1 MSGVSAAVMGV
12 VAQSASQRAPAKVD
26 DASPRGEG
34 DNQFMAVLSSRMQG
48 SEAESTRGSSSS
60 PPGNSSNGDVQLPGK
75 PISSDKA
82 AETAES
88 STSAAGAGLS
98 PPLVAAIAPS
108 EPHAQSKDLAALSND
123 PKASEEGGAALDSD
137 ALANLQKMQTALFAP
152 QVVAPASGVAQE
164 LSKGSGIEMDLSAKS
179 KSAFGASNKPSVAKM
194 LAQSAANLSREAAN
208 SAAIDRSS
216 ASDLTALAAGQLK
229 GVIGGQSALDLSQ
242 VPLPGA
248 EVKALAATMT
258 SMLSPAQPGQMLGQA
273 VAGMGEVQARALATP
288 VQLSVDVPLRSQMFA
303 QALGDRVAWMS
314 GQRIQIAEISLNPAH
329 LGPLEVRIAM
339 SGGEM
344 GAQFFS
350 PHAQV
355 REALDAALPR
365 LREMLADAGVT
376 LGQANVR
383 EESLS
388 RQSAFDQSGNGRGG
402 DQNAVSSGLADD
414 EIVSSVV
421 THHRLGGVDLYV

>member
-123 PKASEEGGAALDSD
+123 PKASEEGGSALDSD

-208 SAAIDRSS
+208 SAAIDRSP

>member
-1 MSGVSAAVMGV
+1 
-12 VAQSASQRAPAKVD
+12 
-26 DASPRGEG
+26 
-34 DNQFMAVLSSRMQG
+34 MQG

-82 AETAES
+82 ADTAES

-123 PKASEEGGAALDSD
+123 PKASEEGGSALDSD

-152 QVVAPASGVAQE
+152 QVVVPTSGVAQE

-179 KSAFGASNKPSVAKM
+179 KSALGASNKPSVAKM

-208 SAAIDRSS
+208 SAAIDRSP

>member
-179 KSAFGASNKPSVAKM
+179 KSALGASNKPSVAKM

>member
-1 MSGVSAAVMGV
+1 
-12 VAQSASQRAPAKVD
+12 
-26 DASPRGEG
+26 
-34 DNQFMAVLSSRMQG
+34 
-48 SEAESTRGSSSS
+48 
-60 PPGNSSNGDVQLPGK
+60 
-75 PISSDKA
+75 
-82 AETAES
+82 
-88 STSAAGAGLS
+88 
-98 PPLVAAIAPS
+98 
-108 EPHAQSKDLAALSND
+108 
-123 PKASEEGGAALDSD
+123 
-137 ALANLQKMQTALFAP
+137 
-152 QVVAPASGVAQE
+152 
-164 LSKGSGIEMDLSAKS
+164 
-179 KSAFGASNKPSVAKM
+179 M

-208 SAAIDRSS
+208 SAAIDRSP

>member
-82 AETAES
+82 ADTAES

-123 PKASEEGGAALDSD
+123 PKASEEGGSALDSD

-152 QVVAPASGVAQE
+152 QVVVPTSGVAQE

-179 KSAFGASNKPSVAKM
+179 KSALGASNKPSVAKM

-208 SAAIDRSS
+208 SAAIDRSP

>member
-208 SAAIDRSS
+208 SAAIDRSP